1 MGQPE
6 PNAKLCISG
15 FKVSAAARFC
25 QAIIRLIW
33 SSFSPKQKVR
43 TTGPN
48 PAKGRL
54 RDNLDNQFNSKCHE
68 TLGHKNT
75 LDNEYNQGP
84 KV

>member
-1 MGQPE
+1 MLTSRVHHFGFE
-6 PNAKLCISG
+6 KSG
-15 FKVSAAARFC
+15 VTKNRKH
-25 QAIIRLIW
+25 IL
-33 SSFSPKQKVR
+33 P
-43 TTGPN
+43 GPN

-75 LDNEYNQGP
+75 LDNEYNQDP